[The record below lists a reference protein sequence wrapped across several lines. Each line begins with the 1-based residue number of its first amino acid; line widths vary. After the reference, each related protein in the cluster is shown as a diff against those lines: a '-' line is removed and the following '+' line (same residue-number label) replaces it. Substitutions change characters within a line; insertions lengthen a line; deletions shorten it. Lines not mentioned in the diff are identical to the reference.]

1 MYSHETAWLTSHL
14 FYLLFYYCLVS
25 KPEEVMKI
33 EPTTA
38 PNVNTVNAIQDLPGF
53 LQTIAKLLVVN
64 MGLQRF
70 PTTEEINIDNS
81 QGIGLQKGYH
91 KKQ

>member
-1 MYSHETAWLTSHL
+1 
-14 FYLLFYYCLVS
+14 
-25 KPEEVMKI
+25 MKI

-53 LQTIAKLLVVN
+53 LQTIVKLLVVN

-70 PTTEEINIDNS
+70 PTTKEINIDNS
-81 QGIGLQKGYH
+81 QGINLQTGYH
-91 KKQ
+91 GSNRAKVFSNQKT

>member
-14 FYLLFYYCLVS
+14 FCLLFYYCLVS
-25 KPEEVMKI
+25 KPEEVVKI

-53 LQTIAKLLVVN
+53 L
-64 MGLQRF
+64 
-70 PTTEEINIDNS
+70 
-81 QGIGLQKGYH
+81 
-91 KKQ
+91 